1 MGAEPVHVWHMVFVL
16 PSMQN
21 DAGEL
26 KHEEDSSAEVM
37 TGGGDGGDGSA
48 GGGAGGNAGGES
60 GIGGGGEGTTA
71 T

>member
-16 PSMQN
+16 PSMQF
-21 DAGEL
+21 DAGEPQ
-26 KHEEDSSAEVM
+26 HEEDSSAEVT

-48 GGGAGGNAGGES
+48 GGGG
-60 GIGGGGEGTTA
+60 GGGGEGTAA

>member
-16 PSMQN
+16 PSMQF
-21 DAGEL
+21 DAGEPQRQS
-26 KHEEDSSAEVM
+26 EEDSSAEVT

-48 GGGAGGNAGGES
+48 GGGG
-60 GIGGGGEGTTA
+60 GGGGEGTAA